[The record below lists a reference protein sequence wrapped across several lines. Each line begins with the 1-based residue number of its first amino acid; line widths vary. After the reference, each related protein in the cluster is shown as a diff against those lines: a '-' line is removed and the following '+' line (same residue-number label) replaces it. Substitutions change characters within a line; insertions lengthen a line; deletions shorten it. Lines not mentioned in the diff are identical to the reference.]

1 MNKNKFILNWLVVLA
16 LCLSALV
23 IAPLTSAATLEF
35 SPATGSYSTNSP
47 FNVEIKVDTQNQ
59 DTQSTDAVIEFDTS
73 FLSVDNVT
81 YGSFYPTV
89 LHTVQDGKLYI
100 SGVVD
105 DAATVKNGIGTLA
118 TVSFRGLKAGT
129 ATLSFLC
136 ETGRTD
142 DSNVSKNDTDATD
155 LLVCT
160 SLVDASYT
168 LSGATV
174 NPDGAAVDGTVTDGT
189 AADGSTTGTTDTSH
203 LGSTTTDGTIP
214 ATGFMD
220 VFKIMPKILMGFLFI
235 AIGLIPLLI

>member
-1 MNKNKFILNWLVVLA
+1 MTKTKFIFNWLVVLA
-16 LCLSALV
+16 LYLSALV

-100 SGVVD
+100 SGVVN
-105 DAATVKNGIGTLA
+105 DASSVENGTGTLA
-118 TVSFRGLKAGT
+118 TVSFKGLKAGT
-129 ATLSFLC
+129 ATLKFLC

-174 NPDGAAVDGTVTDGT
+174 NPDGITDGT
-189 AADGSTTGTTDTSH
+189 DGTYDGTDTSH

-214 ATGFMD
+214 ETGFMD
-220 VFKIMPKILMGFLFI
+220 IFKIMPKILMGLVFI
-235 AIGLIPLLI
+235 AIGLIPLII